1 MDAGHHENSGHIRSC
16 FVGEIVKGFTDEQRD
31 RIRSE
36 LLEAGREL
44 FAQYGLA
51 KTTIADLTGEVG
63 IGTSTFYQF
72 YDSKEALYLAVLDRE
87 GEAIA
92 RQLAEEGVM
101 EGDDPET
108 VVSGFLRALFDEIE
122 TNPLVRQLVVSDELD
137 RLRQYRTPEERE
149 AERTE
154 EVETIRAFTDPFVEA
169 GAVHGEDPELVARAV
184 GAIPYL
190 TLHEEDI
197 GSEHYPAVRDFVI
210 ETFARG
216 LAADER

>member
-1 MDAGHHENSGHIRSC
+1 M
-16 FVGEIVKGFTDEQRD
+16 KGFSDKQRE
-31 RIRSE
+31 RIRSD

-44 FAQYGLA
+44 FAQYGLS

-72 YDSKEALYLAVLDRE
+72 YDSKEALYLAVLDQE

-92 RQLAEEGVM
+92 RRLTEEGLM
-101 EGDDPET
+101 EGNDPET
-108 VVSGFLRALFDEIE
+108 VVSEFLQFIFDEIE

-137 RLRQYRTPEERE
+137 RLREYRTPEERE
-149 AERTE
+149 AERAE
-154 EVETIRAFTDPFVEA
+154 EVETIRTFTDPFVEA
-169 GAVHGEDPELVARAV
+169 GRVHGEDPELVARAV
-184 GAIPYL
+184 GALPYL

-197 GSEHYPAVRDFVI
+197 GPDHYPEVRDFVI

-216 LAADER
+216 LAADED

>member
-1 MDAGHHENSGHIRSC
+1 M
-16 FVGEIVKGFTDEQRD
+16 KGFSDDQRE
-31 RIRSE
+31 RIRAD

-44 FAQYGLA
+44 FAQYGLG
-51 KTTIADLTGEVG
+51 KTTIADLTSEVG

-92 RQLAEEGVM
+92 RRLSEEGVT
-101 EGDDPET
+101 EGEDPER
-108 VVSGFLRALFDEIE
+108 VVREFLRFLFGEIE
-122 TNPLVRQLVVSDELD
+122 TNPLVRQLVVSDELN
-137 RLRQYRTPEERE
+137 RLREYRTAEERE
-149 AERTE
+149 AERAE

-169 GAVHGEDPELVARAV
+169 GEMHGDDPELVARAV

-190 TLHEEDI
+190 TLHEDDI
-197 GSEHYPAVRDFVI
+197 GSDHYPEVRDFVI

-216 LAADER
+216 LAAAGE